1 MTHAVV
7 AEQAVGGTSAEV
19 HAPDDHGPYLLG
31 LNAEGWVY
39 VGVSIFIVVAIVWLK
54 AHKTLTAGLDARIAA
69 TRRSLD
75 DAEAIRKDAEALLAE
90 AKRQQ
95 QASAGDAAAILEQ
108 ARTEAAQL
116 IAKAEDDSRNLVA
129 RREQMAKDK
138 IGAAERSAVSDLRA
152 RAAAAAAMAAQELI
166 ADQHDAAAD
175 KPMIDNAIKALN

>member
-7 AEQAVGGTSAEV
+7 ADEAVLGTASEV
-19 HAPDDHGPYLLG
+19 HTPHEEGPLLLG
-31 LNAEGWVY
+31 LGAEGWVY
-39 VGVSIFIVVAIVWLK
+39 VSVTIFVVIAIFWLK

-75 DAEAIRKDAEALLAE
+75 DAAAIRAEAEALLAE
-90 AKRQQ
+90 ARRQQ
-95 QASAGDAAAILEQ
+95 QASAHDAESIVEQ

-116 IAKAEDDSRNLVA
+116 ISKAEEDSRNLVA
-129 RREQMAKDK
+129 RREQMALDK

-166 ADQHDAAAD
+166 AEQHDADAD
-175 KPMIDNAIKALN
+175 KPMIDSAIKALN